1 MPITS
6 LEPRPTAEVTDMEI
20 RSNPFDR
27 SNLPQADIT
36 RPNREA
42 IDKSIPE
49 FPPEKPVEEGVETS
63 DAKRSLKL
71 RIQNAR
77 QDARERRVANAR
89 ADHLEQRV
97 ANARQEH
104 RAQRIQNARDEAKAQ
119 RIANARTEAGKGSPD
134 AVELSRASEIVADA
148 ARLTGPSRDAERAE
162 RVQDLKTDYVAG
174 KLNTDELIARAAFRM
189 LSGE

>member
-1 MPITS
+1 M
-6 LEPRPTAEVTDMEI
+6 EPRPTAEVTDMEI

-27 SNLPQADIT
+27 SSLPPADIT

-42 IDKSIPE
+42 IDKSLPE
-49 FPPEKPVEEGVETS
+49 FPPEKPVEEGVETN
-63 DAKRSLKL
+63 DAKRALKL

-77 QDARERRVANAR
+77 QDGRERRIANARADNLERRVANAR
-89 ADHLEQRV
+89 G
-97 ANARQEH
+97 
-104 RAQRIQNARDEAKAQ
+104 EAKAK
-119 RIANARTEAGKGSPD
+119 RIENARTEAGKGSPD

-148 ARLTGPSRDAERAE
+148 ARPTGASRDAERAG
-162 RVQDLKTDYVAG
+162 RVQDLKADYVAG